1 MNLVVGLGNPE
12 KKYQKT
18 RHNIGFIVI
27 DRLFASESGEFEKF
41 KASKKIKAEVAKGKY
56 VEEEVIL
63 AKPQTFMNKSGEAV
77 AKLVKY
83 YKADLHNLVVIHDD
97 IDLPLGKIRISQT
110 ASSAGQKGVQDII
123 DKLGSNEFIRLR
135 IGIKSDL
142 QGQIPTEDFVL
153 QKFDKTEQKN
163 IDENLNLILE
173 ALDVILT
180 QGPTEAMNLFNWPIQ
195 KIKII
200 TSLC

>member
-180 QGPTEAMNLFNWPIQ
+180 QGPTEAMNLFN
-195 KIKII
+195 
-200 TSLC
+200 